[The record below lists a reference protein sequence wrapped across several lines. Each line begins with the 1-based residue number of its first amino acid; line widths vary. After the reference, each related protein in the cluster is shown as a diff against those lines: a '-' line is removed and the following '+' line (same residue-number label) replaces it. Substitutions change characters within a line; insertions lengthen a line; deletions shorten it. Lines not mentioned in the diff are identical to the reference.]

1 MAKFVMLGMSE
12 EHARFMLEM
21 VKKEIESLDIVFE
34 KVKDCSGLDW
44 LQNRRKIAEETKS
57 LLTSKYY
64 ANLVIF
70 CI

>member
-12 EHARFMLEM
+12 EHARFMYEI

-34 KVKDCSGLDW
+34 KVKDCYGLDW

-57 LLTSKYY
+57 FLTWVFK
-64 ANLVIF
+64 
-70 CI
+70 